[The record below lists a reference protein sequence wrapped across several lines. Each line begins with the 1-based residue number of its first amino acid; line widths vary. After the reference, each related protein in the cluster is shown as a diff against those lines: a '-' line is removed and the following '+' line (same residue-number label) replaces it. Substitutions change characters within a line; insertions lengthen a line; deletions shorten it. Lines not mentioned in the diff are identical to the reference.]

1 MYTVDATGDG
11 LLVRLGGLV
20 QEEEIA
26 QMAAELERCAQ
37 AMGGEFE
44 LLMDVRSLHPLGEQ
58 AVIRLQGCQSELS
71 RRGMGRSAVVLD
83 DTFAMMYFAQL
94 AQDCGVAE
102 LQRYFNASRQHDWRA
117 RARDWLRER
126 IDPELEPAPPEG
138 RHGIALLRLEQS
150 S

>member
-1 MYTVDATGDG
+1 MYIVEATGDS

-20 QEEEIA
+20 QEEEMA
-26 QMAAELERCAQ
+26 QMVAELERCVEDRQ
-37 AMGGEFE
+37 REFE
-44 LLMDVRSLHPLGEQ
+44 LLLDVRSLRPLGEQ
-58 AVIRLQGCQSELS
+58 AVSRLQACQAELS

-102 LQRYFNASRQHDWRA
+102 LQRYFDASRHPDWQARA
-117 RARDWLRER
+117 RAWLCER
-126 IDPELEPAPPEG
+126 IDPDLATAPPEG
-138 RHGIALLRLEQS
+138 GPDLPLLRFERS